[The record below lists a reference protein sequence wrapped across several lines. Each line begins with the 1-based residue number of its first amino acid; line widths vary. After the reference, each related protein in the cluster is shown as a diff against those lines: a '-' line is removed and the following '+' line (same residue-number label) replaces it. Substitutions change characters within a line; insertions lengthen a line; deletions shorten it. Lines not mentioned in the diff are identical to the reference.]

1 MQKQDSLYFD
11 VWREDLS
18 MILEKFQAWR
28 FSTRFY
34 FLKVFIFFVFINDL
48 AYWFAIATAFPEII
62 SGDDLAHYSKV
73 QVPVAILGALFDS
86 LSLYI
91 TLLVVRNALRS
102 RSNFS
107 YISHLSIDVLIAI
120 AATFWVLFVFSVSA
134 WIVSFMPVDLKSTNL
149 KPADLKPIAINEIKI
164 EAQSLSDR
172 GKLYEGR
179 VNAAIKNPTGDDE
192 MKNIYFGI
200 VMGFSAIIPSAVHI
214 SCALFSLRLFLYGEK
229 T

>member
-1 MQKQDSLYFD
+1 MQKKDSIYFD
-11 VWREDLS
+11 IWREDLS
-18 MILEKFQAWR
+18 LILEKFQAWH

-62 SGDDLAHYSKV
+62 SGDDLTHYSKV

-120 AATFWVLFVFSVSA
+120 TATFWVLFVFSISA
-134 WIVSFMPVDLKSTNL
+134 WIVNFMP
-149 KPADLKPIAINEIKI
+149 ADPN
-164 EAQSLSDR
+164 D
-172 GKLYEGR
+172 
-179 VNAAIKNPTGDDE
+179 PTPLFIPGL
-192 MKNIYFGI
+192 
-200 VMGFSAIIPSAVHI
+200 GFSFHNS
-214 SCALFSLRLFLYGEK
+214 
-229 T
+229 